1 MTESQRLGEI
11 GGGGASSVSGV
22 GSRIFTFLRA
32 TPCLAFIRGFTLAIQ
47 LWFLE
52 QLLGRLQSVTIMLV
66 FVLTS
71 LSSISVVVPRT
82 TKFQACP
89 RQSSQAGIKQKLSS
103 AACFKPC
110 GSVQAVAGTERQ
122 RTDLIARALNERRE
136 PSP

>member
-1 MTESQRLGEI
+1 
-11 GGGGASSVSGV
+11 
-22 GSRIFTFLRA
+22 
-32 TPCLAFIRGFTLAIQ
+32 
-47 LWFLE
+47 
-52 QLLGRLQSVTIMLV
+52 MLV

-71 LSSISVVVPRT
+71 LSSISVVAPRT